1 MLFADMAI
9 VNGRVHTLDR
19 YDHVADG
26 LAVRGGRVVAIG
38 TRAEI
43 DHATGPG
50 TRVID
55 LAGRTVVPG
64 IIDSHCHPDTYAIRL
79 TKWSD
84 LGPNAVANREEL
96 LRRIA
101 ADASELPRENWFVGY
116 RFNER
121 HSGGYPTLAELDAV
135 CEGRPV
141 FILRTDAHLG
151 LANSAAFAACGIGRN
166 TPDPPFG
173 SFDRLPTGELTGLVR
188 EAAAH
193 LFLSR
198 IHESDTEAEIAAGME
213 LVFDE
218 ALSLGITS
226 MYNSLTPSRAIRAYQ
241 EMKRRGRLRV
251 RMGVIASGRE
261 RGLVEG
267 LLASGLRT
275 GFGDDE
281 LRLIGVEWCP
291 DCSTSGRTAAYYE
304 PYVGTKLPGEPDNN
318 CGMLLYDADDLAR
331 RAVAAHKA
339 GLLVCIEGVGDRG
352 IDFALDAI
360 QAALEAHPVADH
372 RMRVEHCC
380 YVTPPILSRLKRL
393 GVVDSSATGFMHDL
407 GDAYVANRGAAAMKD
422 MWPHRSLI
430 DAGVPAPGHSDAAV
444 CQPSPWVALWAMINR
459 KSGTGADLDRS
470 QAVTPLE
477 ALKAYTTLAAWSG
490 FEEGA
495 KGSLE
500 EGKLADFV
508 VLDRDLFGIDLDE
521 IRHVRP
527 VMTVVDGEVRF
538 ETAVGG

>member
-1 MLFADMAI
+1 
-9 VNGRVHTLDR
+9 
-19 YDHVADG
+19 
-26 LAVRGGRVVAIG
+26 
-38 TRAEI
+38 
-43 DHATGPG
+43 
-50 TRVID
+50 
-55 LAGRTVVPG
+55 
-64 IIDSHCHPDTYAIRL
+64 
-79 TKWSD
+79 
-84 LGPNAVANREEL
+84 
-96 LRRIA
+96 
-101 ADASELPRENWFVGY
+101 
-116 RFNER
+116 
-121 HSGGYPTLAELDAV
+121 
-135 CEGRPV
+135 
-141 FILRTDAHLG
+141 
-151 LANSAAFAACGIGRN
+151 
-166 TPDPPFG
+166 
-173 SFDRLPTGELTGLVR
+173 
-188 EAAAH
+188 
-193 LFLSR
+193 
-198 IHESDTEAEIAAGME
+198 ME

-241 EMKRRGRLRV
+241 EMKRRGRLRI

-304 PYVGTKLPGEPDNN
+304 PYVGTKLPGEPENN

-360 QAALEAHPVADH
+360 EAALEAHPVVDH

-380 YVTPPILSRLKRL
+380 YVTLPILSRLKRL
-393 GVVDSSATGFMHDL
+393 GSSISSATGFMHDL

-527 VMTVVDGEVRF
+527 VMTVVNGEVRF